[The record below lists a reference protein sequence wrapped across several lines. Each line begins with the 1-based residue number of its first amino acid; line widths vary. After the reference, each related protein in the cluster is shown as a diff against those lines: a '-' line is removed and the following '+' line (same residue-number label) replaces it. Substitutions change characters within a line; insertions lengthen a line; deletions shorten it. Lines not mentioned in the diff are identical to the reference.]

1 MKRFFALAVVL
12 SVCLSLVS
20 CSGNDRA
27 SAESVVEDAIKAFQ
41 SADKEATRSYWGET
55 DFTETSSDL
64 TAEDE
69 IYSQQLLEKIAGGL
83 TYTIK
88 GSSENVESGTAT
100 VTVEFTNMDMATV
113 MSEFIGE
120 AFSAALGY
128 AFLPEDQQP
137 SEEELNEM
145 YMDSLNAAI
154 ENNKDNTVTN
164 TVEVSLSLDENSWK
178 INPTDDVIDAMVGGM
193 MSYADSMGETFGGGE
208 TDSPSVETE
217 RRNPATLGDYVVEI
231 KSTSMTQ
238 DYEGN
243 PVVIVTYSW
252 TNNSSETTTPM
263 SSVTTKVFQDGI
275 GLDGIYIVGSED
287 YDPDTTTTEVRPGT
301 TIDVQEAFSLNNVT
315 APIEVE
321 ISEAYIWDIPSEV
334 AYMEFD
340 IAQ

>member
-1 MKRFFALAVVL
+1 MKKFFSLAVVL

-20 CSGNDRA
+20 CSGNGRA

-41 SADKEATRSYWGET
+41 SADKDATRSYWGET

-83 TYTIK
+83 TYIIK
-88 GSSENVESGTAT
+88 GSSENAESGTAT
-100 VTVEFTNMDMATV
+100 VTVEFTNMDMVAV
-113 MSEFIGE
+113 MGEFIGE

-164 TVEVSLSLDENSWK
+164 TVEVSLSLDENAWK
-178 INPTDDVIDAMVGGM
+178 INPADDVIDAMVGGM
-193 MSYADSMGETFGGGE
+193 MSYADSMEKTSDGEDADGSTIE
-208 TDSPSVETE
+208 TTRV
-217 RRNPATLGDYVVEI
+217 NPATLGEYVVEI
-231 KSTSMTQ
+231 KSAVVTQ
-238 DYEGN
+238 DYDGN
-243 PVVIVTYSW
+243 PAVVITYSW
-252 TNNSSETTTPM
+252 TNNSAETVTPM
-263 SSVTTKVFQDGI
+263 SAVTASVFQNGVGMESTYVSDES
-275 GLDGIYIVGSED
+275 IYNSD
-287 YDPDTTTTEVRPGT
+287 LYWTEVRPGT
-301 TIDVQEAFSLNNVT
+301 TIDVQEAFILNDTT

-321 ISEAYIWDIPSEV
+321 VAESFAWGAPVEI
-334 AYMEFD
+334 AYMEFEV
-340 IAQ
+340 AQ